1 MDEVLEYVEE
11 CKVKPEMDVDDLISC
26 YHRIHGFMAGHLVE
40 AISILEEGVPRSRVR
55 VLTFTGNL
63 VATGLRGI
71 LAQLLDEGIFNVVIT
86 TAGALDHDIAKF
98 MGARYYK
105 GRFELDDEEVY
116 KRGFHRLGNVLVP
129 IEGYGPLVEKFVG
142 QLVSKLGSGSY
153 GVYELLRVAGEEM
166 KEDPNSILGAAV
178 RSGAYVFVPGWP
190 DGAFGT
196 ALFMEAKRLGVNLTV
211 NYFKDMEVLADIFFP
226 RKGEALAL
234 IVGGGISKHHAIWWA
249 QFREGLDW
257 AVYITTAVEYDGSLS
272 GAHPREAISWGKI
285 KARARKVVVYGDATI
300 MLPFIAYRLVKLKK
314 TGKVLP
320 PLEV

>member
-1 MDEVLEYVEE
+1 
-11 CKVKPEMDVDDLISC
+11 
-26 YHRIHGFMAGHLVE
+26 
-40 AISILEEGVPRSRVR
+40 
-55 VLTFTGNL
+55 
-63 VATGLRGI
+63 
-71 LAQLLDEGIFNVVIT
+71 
-86 TAGALDHDIAKF
+86 
-98 MGARYYK
+98 
-105 GRFELDDEEVY
+105 
-116 KRGFHRLGNVLVP
+116 
-129 IEGYGPLVEKFVG
+129 
-142 QLVSKLGSGSY
+142 
-153 GVYELLRVAGEEM
+153 
-166 KEDPNSILGAAV
+166 
-178 RSGAYVFVPGWP
+178 
-190 DGAFGT
+190 
-196 ALFMEAKRLGVNLTV
+196 MEAKRLGVNLTV